1 MPPRDHDLREL
12 QRRFYRQ
19 ITRGEITPTDTG
31 LRVYADAYF
40 WRLHDV
46 LADQHEALRRTL
58 GRDAF
63 EELVRAYLDEY
74 PPRHHDVSKAGQR
87 LPLFLATCAET
98 CDRPW
103 LAELAR
109 LENLH
114 LELFV
119 AEDATPAVLA
129 DLAAL
134 APDELPAARLGAVPA
149 FALHECEYDVAS
161 LWSNATV
168 APARVPTRL
177 VVWRKQ
183 LEVFHRVVDA
193 DEHAALSLL
202 ARGCPVAELGET
214 LAARVGVEAA
224 VRALGELVQ
233 RWIDDEIL
241 TLAR

>member
-1 MPPRDHDLREL
+1 L

-19 ITRGEITPTDTG
+19 ITAHMRGEVTPEGAG

-46 LADQHEALRRTL
+46 LADQHEALRRIL

-63 EELVRAYLDEY
+63 EALVHAYLDEY
-74 PPRHHDVSKAGQR
+74 PPRHHDISKAGQR
-87 LPLFLATCAET
+87 LPLFLATCADT

-109 LENLH
+109 LEILH

-119 AEDATPAVLA
+119 AEDARPAALA

-149 FALHECEYDVAS
+149 FALLECEYDVAS
-161 LWSNATV
+161 SWANAV
-168 APARVPTRL
+168 AAPARVPTRL

-183 LEVFHRVVDA
+183 LEVFHRVLDA
-193 DEHAALSLL
+193 DEHAALSLI
-202 ARGCPVAELGET
+202 ARGCPVAELGEA

-224 VRALGELVQ
+224 VRSLGDLLQ